1 MKLKGSA
8 LIRSM
13 PHIHVQCQQQTEWLS
28 GRMTKWRCDSRTRNK
43 RSVLILLTVPSRGWH
58 WAMCTSVGPTW
69 LTHLPPSPLVDSP
82 FSPLQYA
89 MWVWLSPR
97 ANENIIITQQSRTF
111 GTRTRSWSSCA
122 WGAPF
127 VSFSS
132 GGSDWT
138 AKWHS
143 DSQLSAKSHS
153 ARFLVNDDDSAR
165 CCCCCH
171 RCWVLPH
178 GQLDIF
184 NAPLW
189 PYQRRHMSLRVLA
202 PLLSVSRVCGQ
213 RQPQRATR
221 VCQSVSRAG
230 AQLECEIYNTI

>member
-13 PHIHVQCQQQTEWLS
+13 PHIQCPQQTEWLS
-28 GRMTKWRCDSRTRNK
+28 DRMTKWRCDSRTRNK

-58 WAMCTSVGPTW
+58 WAMCTSVGPTHP
-69 LTHLPPSPLVDSP
+69 LAPSLVASP

-89 MWVWLSPR
+89 MWVWLLLER
-97 ANENIIITQQSRTF
+97 
-111 GTRTRSWSSCA
+111 TRTSSLHSILPHLARAPSSWSSCA
-122 WGAPF
+122 WGGPF

-165 CCCCCH
+165 CCCCC
-171 RCWVLPH
+171 RCCCWSLPH

-202 PLLSVSRVCGQ
+202 PLLSVSLVWAETAAEGDTCLSE
-213 RQPQRATR
+213 
-221 VCQSVSRAG
+221 CQSRWCTAG
-230 AQLECEIYNTI
+230 VRNI